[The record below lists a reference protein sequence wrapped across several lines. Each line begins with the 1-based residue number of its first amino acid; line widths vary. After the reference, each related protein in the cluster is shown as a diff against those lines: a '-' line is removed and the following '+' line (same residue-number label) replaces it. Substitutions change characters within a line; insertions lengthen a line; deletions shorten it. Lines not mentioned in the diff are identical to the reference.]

1 MSAVPAAALDVLG
14 EGRLCYLSAR
24 TGHGPHVTPVVFVL
38 EEGAVWATTARGTA
52 KARAWKNDPT
62 AAGLVRRGDRAV
74 SFRGRVTM
82 YDLLDPTTWGP
93 GLRHRRQLVKASA
106 RFTMKNAR
114 YFAGYA
120 RDVRR
125 LPLAWMPPARIIVSI
140 DLDAGV
146 VLNVEA
152 GTVEERWGGLGS
164 AARGRTTFRPSPT
177 GKLPE
182 RGVYRD
188 LRRALGRAGR
198 GALGMFGSAG
208 PIVLP
213 VAWSRAGSE
222 GAYYAVLPRPFLL
235 LAGATPAPKAALV
248 MDLPSA
254 WRAATMRGILLQG
267 EAEVFLPR
275 NVRSGR
281 EDLLV
286 RARRAGPPPADPAVV
301 RLRPERA
308 VWWKG
313 WSSDTVERR

>member
-1 MSAVPAAALDVLG
+1 MTRIPPEARSILRSG
-14 EGRLCYLSAR
+14 TLCYLAAPSPL
-24 TGHGPHVTPVVFVL
+24 GPHVTPLVF
-38 EEGAVWATTARGTA
+38 AVDRARVWVTTSRSSV
-52 KARAWKNDPT
+52 KARVWRRDPR
-62 AAGLVRRGDRAV
+62 AGGLVQVGDRAV
-74 SFRGRVTM
+74 TFRGTVTM
-82 YDLLDPTTWGP
+82 YDALDPFTWPAVLFRGP
-93 GLRHRRQLVKASA
+93 ALVRAST
-106 RFTMKNAR
+106 RFTLKNAR

-120 RDVRR
+120 RDVGR

-146 VLNVEA
+146 VLDLES
-152 GTVEERWGGLGS
+152 GTVEERWGRLGS
-164 AARGRTTFRPSPT
+164 GARGRTTFRPSRA
-177 GKLPE
+177 GELPE
-182 RGVYRD
+182 RGVYRE
-188 LRRALGRAGR
+188 LRRALGRSGR

-235 LAGATPAPKAALV
+235 LAGATSAPNAALV

-254 WRAATMRGILLQG
+254 WRAARMRGILLQG
-267 EAEVFLPR
+267 EGQVFLPR
-275 NVRSGR
+275 NVRTGR
-281 EDLLV
+281 DDLLV

-301 RLRPERA
+301 RLRPQRA